1 MVNFYMKNLKLF
13 FSVAILSTL
22 FTSLLAINQK
32 ELSLKELCKKSDA
45 IVLIRVLS
53 TQSFLV
59 EKEKRIF
66 TNIEIE
72 IKKAYKGTLLPTD
85 KLKFTVIGGTIA
97 ETTTFIL
104 GAPSFRIDEE
114 SILFLS
120 TVLLASNQ
128 KNYVVEGLSQGKFD
142 VNIDPTS
149 KMKVVT
155 REKIET
161 PLKLESD
168 SSPIPLTD
176 IVSISLNEF
185 ESLINQCLK

>member
-1 MVNFYMKNLKLF
+1 MRNLKLF
-13 FSVAILSTL
+13 FSVAILSIL
-22 FTSLLAINQK
+22 FASLLGTNQR
-32 ELSLKELCKKSDA
+32 ELSLKELCEKSDN
-45 IVLIRVLS
+45 ILLTRVLS
-53 TQSFLV
+53 TKSFLV

-72 IKKAYKGTLLPTD
+72 IKKAYKGILLPTD

-97 ETTTFIL
+97 GATTFMI

-120 TVLLASNQ
+120 TVFLASNQ
-128 KNYVVEGLSQGKFD
+128 KNYVVQGLSQGKFN

-149 KMKVVT
+149 KTKVVT

-161 PLKLESD
+161 PLRLESD
-168 SSPIPLTD
+168 SSTIPLTAMN
-176 IVSISLNEF
+176 SISLTTF
-185 ESLINQCLK
+185 ESLIKQYLK